1 MKVTFYKNTGFLKT
15 QFVTLRYIS
24 HSSYISSLLMHE
36 SYVKKKV
43 KEVKK
48 KYVKPKVCLAI
59 DFHENETLL
68 MVIWFHIRKTIKLTL
83 FLILINLPV
92 LVV

>member
-1 MKVTFYKNTGFLKT
+1 MKVTFYKNTGLLKT
-15 QFVTLRYIS
+15 QFVTLLYIS

-48 KYVKPKVCLAI
+48 KYFKPEVCLAI
-59 DFHENETLL
+59 DFHESETLL

>member
-1 MKVTFYKNTGFLKT
+1 MKVTFYKNTGLLKT

-48 KYVKPKVCLAI
+48 KNTLSPKCVWR
-59 DFHENETLL
+59 FHESETLL

>member
-1 MKVTFYKNTGFLKT
+1 
-15 QFVTLRYIS
+15 
-24 HSSYISSLLMHE
+24 MHE

-48 KYVKPKVCLAI
+48 KYFKPKVCLAI
-59 DFHENETLL
+59 DFHGNETLL
-68 MVIWFHIRKTIKLTL
+68 MVIWFHIRKAIKLTL

>member
-1 MKVTFYKNTGFLKT
+1 M
-15 QFVTLRYIS
+15 S
-24 HSSYISSLLMHE
+24 
-36 SYVKKKV
+36 KKKW
-43 KEVKK
+43 KKWKK
-48 KYVKPKVCLAI
+48 KYFKPKVCLSI
-59 DFHENETLL
+59 DFHKSETLL